1 MDAAKR
7 ALVAVESDGLRCERG
22 GFFID
27 PAGAVDVAVITHAHA
42 DHARVGSKRYL
53 CAARSLEV
61 LRARLGPDARIEAH
75 EYEAPFQLGET
86 RVSLHPAGHVL
97 GSAQVRIE
105 HEREGVCVVSGD
117 YKRDADPTCDAFT
130 PVACDTFVTEATFA
144 LPVYRWRDPTDVTR
158 ELFDW
163 WRAERAH
170 PTLIFCYAFGKA
182 QRILAHLGALTDEP
196 VYLHGAMERL
206 TDAYRRSGVKLANTQ
221 GIADTSSPKDFA
233 GKLVL
238 CPPSAHRSPWMKRF
252 KSPQTAFASGWMAIR
267 GQKTRRGYER
277 GFVLSDHADW
287 PSLVRTIE
295 ETKARTVLVTHGSSD
310 ALARYLR
317 ESKGMDARPLGHLYE
332 GDEGES

>member
-1 MDAAKR
+1 MST
-7 ALVAVESDGLRCERG
+7 LVAAEAEGLRCARG
-22 GFFID
+22 GFYID
-27 PAGAVDVAVITHAHA
+27 PSGPVDVAVITHAHA
-42 DHARVGSKRYL
+42 DHARAGSKRYL

-61 LRARLGPDARIEAH
+61 LRARLGEDARIEPI
-75 EYEAPFQLGET
+75 EYEAPIQLGET

-117 YKRDADPTCDAFT
+117 YKRDPDPTCDAFA

-144 LPVYRWRDPTDVTR
+144 LPVYRWRDPQSVMD
-158 ELFDW
+158 ELFAW
-163 WRAERAH
+163 WKSERAH
-170 PTLIFCYAFGKA
+170 PTLVFCYAFGKA
-182 QRILAHLGALTDEP
+182 QRILAHLRERTDEP
-196 VYLHGAMERL
+196 VLLHGAMERL
-206 TDAYRRSGVKLANTQ
+206 TDAYRRSGVALAATERV
-221 GIADTSSPKDFA
+221 GDKSSANELA
-233 GKLVL
+233 GRLVL

-267 GQKTRRGYER
+267 GQKNRRGYER

-287 PSLVRTIE
+287 PSLVRTVE
-295 ETKARTVLVTHGSSD
+295 ESKARTVLVTHGSSD

-317 ESKGMDARPLGHLYE
+317 EHKGLDARPLGHLYD